1 MQAQFNSIDLGPF
14 QIIMTMILSSAHFVA
29 TIVLDTTDD
38 GLGERN
44 TDWSTEFW
52 VYNILL
58 LPTCILTNLMNT
70 TFAIFAFW
78 DANRRIRI
86 MRYLSNCLELDFD
99 RKNRTTV
106 RFPTLN
112 FIDRRS
118 LLTWLQA
125 RTITLDTGRRF
136 TIRIEY
142 FFSYFIIMVSI
153 ALMFLFAVASTMIS
167 ADVFNTAQWIQF
179 CATSAYF
186 TFLILL
192 TLFSTSFLN
201 VEMEQ

>member
-1 MQAQFNSIDLGPF
+1 M
-14 QIIMTMILSSAHFVA
+14 
-29 TIVLDTTDD
+29 DD
-38 GLGERN
+38 GLSERN
-44 TDWSTEFW
+44 SDWSTEFW
-52 VYNILL
+52 VFNLLL
-58 LPTCILTNLMNT
+58 LPTCILTNLMNSSFT
-70 TFAIFAFW
+70 IYAFW

-125 RTITLDTGRRF
+125 RTIILDTGRRF
-136 TIRIEY
+136 SLRIEY
-142 FFSYFIIMVSI
+142 FFSYFIVMVSI
-153 ALMFLFAVASTMIS
+153 ALMFLFAVASAMIS
-167 ADVFNTAQWIQF
+167 HEVFNTAQWIQF
-179 CATSAYF
+179 IATTAYF
-186 TFLILL
+186 TGLIML

>member
-1 MQAQFNSIDLGPF
+1 MQAQFNSIDLGPI
-14 QIIMTMILSSAHFVA
+14 QVLLTVVLSSAHFVA
-29 TIVLDTTDD
+29 TIVFDTMDD
-38 GLGERN
+38 GLSERN
-44 TDWSTEFW
+44 SEWSTEFW
-52 VYNILL
+52 VFNILL
-58 LPTCILTNLMNT
+58 LPTCILTNLMNSSFT
-70 TFAIFAFW
+70 IYAFW

-125 RTITLDTGRRF
+125 RTIILDTGRRF
-136 TIRIEY
+136 SLRIEY

-167 ADVFNTAQWIQF
+167 SDVFNTAQWIQF
-179 CATSAYF
+179 IATTAYF
-186 TFLILL
+186 TGLILL